1 MSQVSVAETLESI
14 HQARKHARETRK
26 SIARAR
32 ELAEASREDARMLLL
47 EARIVRERIQLLTR
61 RRDGGAPRPT

>member
-14 HQARKHARETRK
+14 QQARKHARETRK

-32 ELAEASREDARMLLL
+32 ELAKASREDARMCW
-47 EARIVRERIQLLTR
+47 QTN
-61 RRDGGAPRPT
+61 